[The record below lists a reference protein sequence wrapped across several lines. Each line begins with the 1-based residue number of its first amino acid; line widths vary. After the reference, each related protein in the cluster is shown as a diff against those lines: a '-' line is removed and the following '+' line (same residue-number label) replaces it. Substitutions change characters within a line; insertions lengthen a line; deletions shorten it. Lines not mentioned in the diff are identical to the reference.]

1 VAFFQSTKGII
12 LSHPQL
18 SQESNLFVTFFI
30 EAVEMKAESEKLGRP
45 VYRDVPFI
53 KIVVPGDV
61 HNIIERK
68 ASDADKAQFPLAW
81 KRFDASE
88 AEGHVG
94 TPLEQWPQ
102 MTRSMVKECK
112 YFEIHTVEQLA
123 TLSDINV
130 SRMGMGYM
138 DLRNKAK
145 AYLVA
150 AAGTAGE
157 TAQAAENQRLK
168 DMIADL
174 QRQMN
179 DVSEKKRGR
188 PVKEVETT

>member
-1 VAFFQSTKGII
+1 MSN
-12 LSHPQL
+12 PQNL
-18 SQESNLFVTFFI
+18 SQESNLFVSFFSDAI
-30 EAVEMKAESEKLGRP
+30 ELKAESEKQGRP
-45 VYRDVPFI
+45 VYKDVPFI
-53 KIVVPGDV
+53 RIVVPGDV
-61 HNIIERK
+61 NNIIERK
-68 ASDADKAQFPLAW
+68 ANDQDKLKFPKAW
-81 KRFDASE
+81 ARFEASE
-88 AEGHVG
+88 AEGQEG

-102 MTRSMVKECK
+102 MSRSMVKECK

-123 TLSDINV
+123 NLSDINV
-130 SRMGMGYM
+130 SKMGMGYM

-179 DVSEKKRGR
+179 ESNDRKVGR
-188 PVKEVETT
+188 PKKEMVD

>member
-1 VAFFQSTKGII
+1 MQA
-12 LSHPQL
+12 
-18 SQESNLFVTFFI
+18 ESNLFVTFYL
-30 EAVEMKAESEKLGRP
+30 EALEIKAESEKLGRP
-45 VYRDVPFI
+45 VYKDVPFI
-53 KIVVPGDV
+53 KVVVPGDV
-61 HNIIERK
+61 NNIIERK
-68 ASDADKAQFPLAW
+68 ATDQDKEKFPKAWARFQAQ
-81 KRFDASE
+81 E
-88 AEGHVG
+88 TEGHEG

-102 MTRSMVKECK
+102 MSRSLVKESK
-112 YFEIHTVEQLA
+112 FFEIHTVEQLA
-123 TLSDINV
+123 NLSDINV

-188 PVKEVETT
+188 PAQEKVEA

>member
-1 VAFFQSTKGII
+1 VSNPQ
-12 LSHPQL
+12 QL
-18 SQESNLFVTFFI
+18 SQESNLFVSFYSDAI
-30 EAVEMKAESEKLGRP
+30 EIKAESEKLGRP
-45 VYRDVPFI
+45 VFRDMPFI

-61 HNIIERK
+61 NNIIERK
-68 ASDADKAQFPLAW
+68 ATDADKEKFPKAW
-81 KRFDASE
+81 ARFQASE
-88 AEGHVG
+88 AEGHEG

-102 MTRSMVKECK
+102 MSRSMVKECK

-123 TLSDINV
+123 GLSDMNV

-138 DLRNKAK
+138 ELRNKAK

-157 TAQAAENQRLK
+157 TAQAAENGRLK
-168 DMIADL
+168 EMIADL

-179 DVSEKKRGR
+179 EVSEKKLGR
-188 PVKEVETT
+188 PKKEMVE

>member
-1 VAFFQSTKGII
+1 MQA
-12 LSHPQL
+12 
-18 SQESNLFVTFFI
+18 ESNLFISFYTDAI
-30 EAVEMKAESEKLGRP
+30 ELKGESEKQGRP
-45 VYRDVPFI
+45 VFRDVPFI

-61 HNIIERK
+61 NNIIERK
-68 ASDADKAQFPLAW
+68 ATDADKEKFPKAW
-81 KRFDASE
+81 TRFEASE
-88 AEGHVG
+88 AEGHEG

-102 MTRSMVKECK
+102 MSRSMVKECK

-123 TLSDINV
+123 NLSDLNV

-168 DMIADL
+168 EMIADL

-179 DVSEKKRGR
+179 EVNDKKVGR
-188 PVKEVETT
+188 PKKEMVE

>member
-1 VAFFQSTKGII
+1 MSN
-12 LSHPQL
+12 PQM
-18 SQESNLFVTFFI
+18 QAESNLFVTFFI
-30 EAVEMKAESEKLGRP
+30 EAVEIKAESEKQGRP

-53 KIVVPGDV
+53 KVVVPGDV
-61 HNIIERK
+61 NNIIERK
-68 ASDADKAQFPLAW
+68 ATKDDELKFPKAWARFKAEEADVL
-81 KRFDASE
+81 E
-88 AEGHVG
+88 G

-102 MTRSMVKECK
+102 MSRSLVKESK
-112 YFEIHTVEQLA
+112 FFEIHTVEQLA
-123 TLSDINV
+123 NLSDINV

-179 DVSEKKRGR
+179 DVSKPKVGR
-188 PVKEVETT
+188 PAKETVE

>member
-1 VAFFQSTKGII
+1 VSNPQ
-12 LSHPQL
+12 QL
-18 SQESNLFVTFFI
+18 SQESNLFVTFFSDAI
-30 EAVEMKAESEKLGRP
+30 EIKAESEKQGRP
-45 VYRDVPFI
+45 VFRDMPFI

-61 HNIIERK
+61 NNIIERK
-68 ASDADKAQFPLAW
+68 ATDADKEKFPKAW
-81 KRFDASE
+81 ARFQASE
-88 AEGHVG
+88 AEGHEG

-102 MTRSMVKECK
+102 MSRSMVKECK

-123 TLSDINV
+123 GLSDMNV

-138 DLRNKAK
+138 ELRNKAK

-168 DMIADL
+168 EMIADL

-179 DVSEKKRGR
+179 EVSEKKRGR
-188 PVKEVETT
+188 PTQEKVDA

>member
-1 VAFFQSTKGII
+1 MSNPQ
-12 LSHPQL
+12 QL
-18 SQESNLFVTFFI
+18 SQESNLFVSFFSDAI
-30 EAVEMKAESEKLGRP
+30 EIKAESEKQGRP
-45 VYRDVPFI
+45 VYKDFPFVR
-53 KIVVPGDV
+53 IVVPGDV
-61 HNIIERK
+61 NNIIERK
-68 ASDADKAQFPLAW
+68 ATDADKEKFPKAW
-81 KRFDASE
+81 ARFEASE
-88 AEGHVG
+88 AEGQEG

-102 MTRSMVKECK
+102 MSRSMVKECK
-112 YFEIHTVEQLA
+112 FFEIHTVEQLA
-123 TLSDINV
+123 NLSDINV

-188 PVKEVETT
+188 PAQEKVEA

>member
-1 VAFFQSTKGII
+1 MQA
-12 LSHPQL
+12 
-18 SQESNLFVTFFI
+18 ESNLFVTFYL
-30 EAVEMKAESEKLGRP
+30 EALEIKAESEKQGRP
-45 VYRDVPFI
+45 VYKDVPFI

-61 HNIIERK
+61 NNIIERK
-68 ASDADKAQFPLAW
+68 ANDQDKLKFPKAW
-81 KRFDASE
+81 ARFEASE
-88 AEGHVG
+88 AEGQEG

-102 MTRSMVKECK
+102 MSRSMVKECK

-123 TLSDINV
+123 NLSDINV
-130 SRMGMGYM
+130 SKMGLGYM

-179 DVSEKKRGR
+179 EVSEKKRGR
-188 PVKEVETT
+188 LSQEKVEA

>member
-1 VAFFQSTKGII
+1 MSN
-12 LSHPQL
+12 PQNM
-18 SQESNLFVTFFI
+18 QAESNLFVTFYL
-30 EAVEMKAESEKLGRP
+30 EALEIKAESEKQGRP
-45 VYRDVPFI
+45 VYKDVPFI
-53 KIVVPGDV
+53 KVVVPGDV
-61 HNIIERK
+61 NNIIERK
-68 ASDADKAQFPLAW
+68 ATDADKEKFPKAW
-81 KRFDASE
+81 ARFQASE
-88 AEGHVG
+88 AEGFEG

-102 MTRSMVKECK
+102 MSRSMVKECK
-112 YFEIHTVEQLA
+112 FFEIHTVEQLA
-123 TLSDINV
+123 NLSDINV

-145 AYLVA
+145 AFLVA

-179 DVSEKKRGR
+179 DVSEKKLGR
-188 PVKEVETT
+188 PKKEMVE

>member
-1 VAFFQSTKGII
+1 MQA
-12 LSHPQL
+12 
-18 SQESNLFVTFFI
+18 ESNLFVTFFI
-30 EAVEMKAESEKLGRP
+30 EAVEIKAESEKQGRP

-61 HNIIERK
+61 NNIIERK
-68 ASDADKAQFPLAW
+68 ASKEDELKFPKAWA
-81 KRFDASE
+81 RFK
-88 AEGHVG
+88 AEESDVLEG

-102 MTRSMVKECK
+102 MSRSLVKESK
-112 YFEIHTVEQLA
+112 FFEIHTVEQLA
-123 TLSDINV
+123 NLSDINV

-138 DLRNKAK
+138 ELRNKAK

-179 DVSEKKRGR
+179 DVSKPKVGR
-188 PVKEVETT
+188 PAKETVE

>member
-1 VAFFQSTKGII
+1 MSY
-12 LSHPQL
+12 PQL

-81 KRFDASE
+81 KRFEASE

>member
-1 VAFFQSTKGII
+1 MSNPQ
-12 LSHPQL
+12 QL
-18 SQESNLFVTFFI
+18 SQESNLFVSFYSDAI
-30 EAVEMKAESEKLGRP
+30 ELKAESEKQGRP
-45 VYRDVPFI
+45 VFRDVPFI

-61 HNIIERK
+61 NNIIERK
-68 ASDADKAQFPLAW
+68 ATAEDKLKFPKAW
-81 KRFDASE
+81 ARFEASE
-88 AEGHVG
+88 AEGQEG

-102 MTRSMVKECK
+102 MSRSMVKECK

-130 SRMGMGYM
+130 SKMGMGYM

-168 DMIADL
+168 EMIADL

-179 DVSEKKRGR
+179 EVNDKKVGR
-188 PVKEVETT
+188 PKKETVE

>member
-1 VAFFQSTKGII
+1 MSN
-12 LSHPQL
+12 PQM
-18 SQESNLFVTFFI
+18 QAESNLFVSFYT
-30 EAVEMKAESEKLGRP
+30 EAVEIKAESEKQGRP

-61 HNIIERK
+61 NNIIERK
-68 ASDADKAQFPLAW
+68 ASKEDEQKFPKAWARYKAQ
-81 KRFDASE
+81 E
-88 AEGHVG
+88 ADVMEG

-102 MTRSMVKECK
+102 MSRSLVKEAK
-112 YFEIHTVEQLA
+112 FFEIHTVEQLA
-123 TLSDINV
+123 GLSDINV
-130 SRMGMGYM
+130 SKMGMGYLE
-138 DLRNKAK
+138 LRNKAK

-174 QRQMN
+174 QKQM
-179 DVSEKKRGR
+179 SELSKPKVGR
-188 PVKEVETT
+188 PAKETVE

>member
-1 VAFFQSTKGII
+1 MSN
-12 LSHPQL
+12 PQNL
-18 SQESNLFVTFFI
+18 SQESNLFVSFFSDAI
-30 EAVEMKAESEKLGRP
+30 ELKAESEKQGRP
-45 VYRDVPFI
+45 VYKDVPFI
-53 KIVVPGDV
+53 RIVVPGDV
-61 HNIIERK
+61 NNIIERK
-68 ASDADKAQFPLAW
+68 ANDQDKLKFPKAW
-81 KRFDASE
+81 ARFEASE
-88 AEGHVG
+88 AEGQEG

-102 MTRSMVKECK
+102 MSRSMVKECK

-123 TLSDINV
+123 NLSDINV
-130 SRMGMGYM
+130 SKMGMGYM

-179 DVSEKKRGR
+179 ESNDRKVGR
-188 PVKEVETT
+188 PKKEMVE

>member
-1 VAFFQSTKGII
+1 MQS
-12 LSHPQL
+12 
-18 SQESNLFVTFFI
+18 ESNLFVTFYI
-30 EAVEMKAESEKLGRP
+30 EAVEIKAESEKQGRP
-45 VYRDVPFI
+45 VYRDVPFV
-53 KIVVPGDV
+53 KICVPGDV
-61 HNIIERK
+61 NNIIERK
-68 ASDADKAQFPLAW
+68 ATDDDKQKFPKAW
-81 KRFDASE
+81 ARFEASE
-88 AEGHVG
+88 AEGHEG

-102 MTRSMVKECK
+102 MSRSMVKECK

-123 TLSDINV
+123 NLSDINV

-145 AYLVA
+145 AFLVA

-179 DVSEKKRGR
+179 DVSKPKVGR
-188 PVKEVETT
+188 PAKETVE

>member
-1 VAFFQSTKGII
+1 MQA
-12 LSHPQL
+12 
-18 SQESNLFVTFFI
+18 ESNLFVTFFI
-30 EAVEMKAESEKLGRP
+30 EAVEVKAESEKQGRP

-61 HNIIERK
+61 NNIIERK
-68 ASDADKAQFPLAW
+68 ASKEDELKFPKAWARFKAEEADVM
-81 KRFDASE
+81 E
-88 AEGHVG
+88 G

-102 MTRSMVKECK
+102 MSRSLVKESK
-112 YFEIHTVEQLA
+112 FFEIHTVEQLA
-123 TLSDINV
+123 NLSDINV

-138 DLRNKAK
+138 ELRNKAK

-179 DVSEKKRGR
+179 DVSKPKVGR
-188 PVKEVETT
+188 PAKETVE